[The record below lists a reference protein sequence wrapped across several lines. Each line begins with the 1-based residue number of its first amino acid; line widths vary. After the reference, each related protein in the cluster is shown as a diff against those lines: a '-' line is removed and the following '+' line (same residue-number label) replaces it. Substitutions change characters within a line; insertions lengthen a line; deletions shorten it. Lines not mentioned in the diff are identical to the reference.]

1 MTIRAGLL
9 ALLTAEPKYGYQLRS
24 EFESDTA
31 GVWSLNVG
39 QVYTTLDRLEH
50 DGCVVAGPA
59 DDEGR
64 KLYHL
69 TGDGRS
75 ELAAWFADPVG
86 EAAPQHDE
94 LLIKVLLATKTPGVD
109 ALAVI
114 DLERQALHDV
124 LRKHRR
130 QRQRLEAGDGDL
142 TADLL
147 LDALIARTDASLR
160 WLDVVEESRHPLS
173 SLVPGPR
180 PVPNG
185 GHPMICEF
193 HDVQRRYHDGDRGG
207 SSPSTACRLS
217 IASGEFVAIMG
228 PSGSGTSTLLNV
240 AGGLDEPTGGHVVV
254 DGVDLS
260 AMGPKFPYQTGR
272 RQSVRLHGGVGQGR
286 NSVLGRHGLARTNS
300 ILRKVFPLRR
310 EAARPVAVPS

>member
-24 EFESDTA
+24 EFETDTA

-39 QVYTTLDRLEH
+39 QVYTTLDRLER

-69 TGDGRS
+69 TGEGRT

-86 EAAPQHDE
+86 EAAPPRDE

-130 QRQRLEAGDGDL
+130 QRQRLNGDGDL

-160 WLDVVEESRHPLS
+160 WLDVVEERITPSRPS
-173 SLVPGPR
+173 SR
-180 PVPNG
+180 A
-185 GHPMICEF
+185 
-193 HDVQRRYHDGDRGG
+193 
-207 SSPSTACRLS
+207 T
-217 IASGEFVAIMG
+217 
-228 PSGSGTSTLLNV
+228 
-240 AGGLDEPTGGHVVV
+240 
-254 DGVDLS
+254 
-260 AMGPKFPYQTGR
+260 
-272 RQSVRLHGGVGQGR
+272 
-286 NSVLGRHGLARTNS
+286 
-300 ILRKVFPLRR
+300 
-310 EAARPVAVPS
+310 ARPERSTR